1 MTSIDYDDTSLVA
14 SPATATPAPRLLVI
28 DDDII
33 HRGII
38 GKVGDRAGFSVTEAA
53 SFDEAANLLQK
64 ERFDCITLDL
74 SLGRNYG
81 LEVIHLLADIDCK
94 TPVIV
99 ISGAGQTV
107 ARLAIAIGRMK
118 RLNICEPVPKPVN
131 FALLKGILARI
142 KGDFGRQGSAAPTV

>member
-1 MTSIDYDDTSLVA
+1 MTSIEHGDTLLMS
-14 SPATATPAPRLLVI
+14 SPATATPAPRLLVV
-28 DDDII
+28 DDDIV

-38 GKVGDRAGFSVTEAA
+38 GKVGDWAGYAITEAA
-53 SFDEAANLLQK
+53 SFDEVANLLQK

-99 ISGAGQTV
+99 ISAAGQAV
-107 ARLAIAIGRMK
+107 ARLAIATGRMK
-118 RLNICEPVPKPVN
+118 QLNIYEPVPKPVN

-142 KGDFGRQGSAAPTV
+142 KEDFDRQAVQ